1 MHVQGKELLEAHGG
15 FRCFRL
21 ASGAVAVN
29 GALEEADGVEGW
41 VNALLFAEWIPFE
54 WRRATPQI
62 GRRSQRPWLGRGE
75 DANGHLKSRDDAIPI
90 MIHGLQ
96 GAAKLVYNEGRDS
109 TSSAYYEVSDDEV
122 NEELSTSRCRHPNQ
136 VGVADDVQDD
146 ESPTATPQVLLNS
159 SREFE
164 STGRRFDVS
173 SLAGLSTGKWVSK
186 FKRESSPTLQASKP
200 KTSK

>member
-29 GALEEADGVEGW
+29 GALEEADRVEGW
-41 VNALLFAEWIPFE
+41 VNALLFAERIPFE

-75 DANGHLKSRDDAIPI
+75 DANGHLKSRDDAISI

-96 GAAKLVYNEGRDS
+96 GAAKLVNNVGRDS
-109 TSSAYYEVSDDEV
+109 CALDRTSCAYSEVSDGAYYKES
-122 NEELSTSRCRHPNQ
+122 STNISRKGQSNPHGTR
-136 VGVADDVQDD
+136 
-146 ESPTATPQVLLNS
+146 
-159 SREFE
+159 
-164 STGRRFDVS
+164 VS
-173 SLAGLSTGKWVSK
+173 VGLSVWPVCASASP
-186 FKRESSPTLQASKP
+186 KRRRRPL
-200 KTSK
+200 